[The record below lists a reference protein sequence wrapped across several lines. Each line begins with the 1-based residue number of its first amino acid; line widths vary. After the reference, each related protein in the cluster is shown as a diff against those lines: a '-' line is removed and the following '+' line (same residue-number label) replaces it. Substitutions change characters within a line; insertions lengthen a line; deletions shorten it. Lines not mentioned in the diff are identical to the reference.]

1 MFHAD
6 ESQNRKKKRK
16 KERQN
21 LLSNTIVACYAKIR
35 SNELERTLP
44 RPILKF
50 TEETIRISIV
60 RVWLGNTILSLS
72 WPDARDNRKN
82 SSRTNNREHI
92 ALMHIHIH
100 TRGSWKIEPEEE
112 FRSKRETTYLSLT
125 RHDLAGGTPSRERL
139 FDRKHTRETVFD
151 GNISTIYVSVP
162 KFTACPRQLS
172 CTCVCVCVCVCMCDF
187 I

>member
-1 MFHAD
+1 MQMSRRR
-6 ESQNRKKKRK
+6 EKKKKRK
-16 KERQN
+16 KGRQN
-21 LLSNTIVACYAKIR
+21 LLSNIIVACYAKIR
-35 SNELERTLP
+35 SNELERTASSTHFKIH
-44 RPILKF
+44 R
-50 TEETIRISIV
+50 
-60 RVWLGNTILSLS
+60 GNDPNFHRARLAWEHDSLSLV
-72 WPDARDNRKN
+72 ARCSGQSYKN
-82 SSRTNNREHI
+82 NSRTNDREYI

-162 KFTACPRQLS
+162 KFTACPFQLS
-172 CTCVCVCVCVCMCDF
+172 CTCVSE
-187 I
+187 

>member
-1 MFHAD
+1 MQMSRRR
-6 ESQNRKKKRK
+6 EKKKKKKRK
-16 KERQN
+16 TELTEQHNSGVLRQDPIERIGEN
-21 LLSNTIVACYAKIR
+21 ASSTHFKIHR
-35 SNELERTLP
+35 
-44 RPILKF
+44 
-50 TEETIRISIV
+50 
-60 RVWLGNTILSLS
+60 GNDPNFHRARLAWEHDSLSLV
-72 WPDARDNRKN
+72 ARCSGQSYKN
-82 SSRTNNREHI
+82 NSHTNNREYI

-172 CTCVCVCVCVCMCDF
+172 CTCVSEWVSE
-187 I
+187 